1 MNDPSEIN
9 AFYKDAFQELG
20 NIGAGNAATALSQM
34 VGRTIGTSVPKVMI
48 IPIEKVPEVVDANEQ
63 IVAGIYLKVYGD
75 IPAKILVT
83 FEHADLLALTDL
95 LMGQPMGGGT
105 SLLNE
110 MRISALKELG
120 TILTGSFLNALAKF
134 LDLQMIPTVPALAID
149 TMPSILNTLLV
160 ELSQDARFALL
171 IQTEIFE
178 TETRLTG
185 NIFLIPEADALDTMI
200 KAIQK
205 AAGVIDAG

>member
-34 VGRTIGTSVPKVMI
+34 VGRTISTSVPKVMI
-48 IPIEKVPEVVDANEQ
+48 IPIEKVPDMVDSSER

-75 IPAKILVT
+75 LPAKILVT
-83 FEHADLLALTDL
+83 FEHADLLKLTDL
-95 LMGQPMGGGT
+95 LMGQPDGGT

-134 LDLQMIPTVPALAID
+134 LDLQLIPTVPALAID
-149 TMPSILNTLLV
+149 TMPAILNTLLV
-160 ELSQDARFALL
+160 ELSQDARYALL

-185 NIFLIPEADALDTMI
+185 NIFLIPEADALDTMV

>member
-1 MNDPSEIN
+1 MKDPSEIN

-34 VGRTIGTSVPKVMI
+34 VGRTISTSVPKVMI
-48 IPIEKVPEVVDANEQ
+48 IPIEKVPEMVDASER

-75 IPAKILVT
+75 LPAKILVT
-83 FEHADLLALTDL
+83 FEHADLLKLTDL
-95 LMGQPMGGGT
+95 LMGQPVGGA
-105 SLLNE
+105 SMLNE

-134 LDLQMIPTVPALAID
+134 LDLQLIPTVPALAID
-149 TMPSILNTLLV
+149 TMPAILNTLLV
-160 ELSQDARFALL
+160 ELSQDARYALL

-185 NIFLIPEADALDTMI
+185 NIFLIPEADALDTMV

>member
-9 AFYKDAFQELG
+9 AFYKDAFKELG

-34 VGRTIGTSVPKVMI
+34 VGRTISTSVPNVMI
-48 IPIEKVPEVVDANEQ
+48 IPIEKVPDVVDSSER

-75 IPAKILVT
+75 LPAKILVT
-83 FEHADLLALTDL
+83 FEHADLLKLTDL
-95 LMGQPMGGGT
+95 LMGSPDGGA

-120 TILTGSFLNALAKF
+120 TILTGSFLNALSKF
-134 LDLQMIPTVPALAID
+134 LDLQLIPTVPALAID
-149 TMPSILNTLLV
+149 TMPAILNTLLV
-160 ELSQDARFALL
+160 ELSEDARYALL

-200 KAIQK
+200 RAIQK
-205 AAGVIDAG
+205 AAGVSDAG

>member
-1 MNDPSEIN
+1 MKDPSEIN

-34 VGRTIGTSVPKVMI
+34 VGRTISTSVPKVMI
-48 IPIEKVPEVVDANEQ
+48 IPIEKVPDMVDTSER

-95 LMGQPMGGGT
+95 LMGQPMGGT
-105 SLLNE
+105 TLLNE

-160 ELSQDARFALL
+160 ELSQDARYALL

-178 TETRLTG
+178 TETHLTG
-185 NIFLIPEADALDTMI
+185 NIFLIPEADALDTMV

>member
-1 MNDPSEIN
+1 MKDPSEIN

-34 VGRTIGTSVPKVMI
+34 VGRTISTSVPKVMI
-48 IPIEKVPEVVDANEQ
+48 IPIEKVPDMVDSSER

-75 IPAKILVT
+75 LPAKILVT
-83 FEHADLLALTDL
+83 FEHADLLKLTDL
-95 LMGQPMGGGT
+95 LMGQPDGGAT
-105 SLLNE
+105 LLNE

-134 LDLQMIPTVPALAID
+134 LDLQLIPTVPALAID
-149 TMPSILNTLLV
+149 TMPAILNTLLV
-160 ELSQDARFALL
+160 ELSQDARYALL

-185 NIFLIPEADALDTMI
+185 NIFLITEADALDTMVR
-200 KAIQK
+200 AIQK

>member
-34 VGRTIGTSVPKVMI
+34 VGRTISTSVPKVMI
-48 IPIEKVPEVVDANEQ
+48 IPIEKVPEVVDSSER
-63 IVAGIYLKVYGD
+63 IVAGIYLRVYGD
-75 IPAKILVT
+75 LPAKILVT
-83 FEHADLLALTDL
+83 FEHADLLKLTDL
-95 LMGQPMGGGT
+95 LMGQPDGGT

-134 LDLQMIPTVPALAID
+134 LDLQLIPTVPALAID
-149 TMPSILNTLLV
+149 TMPAILNTLLV
-160 ELSQDARFALL
+160 ELSQDARYALL

-185 NIFLIPEADALDTMI
+185 NIFLIPEADALDTMV

>member
-1 MNDPSEIN
+1 MYDPSEIN

-20 NIGAGNAATALSQM
+20 NIGAGNAATALSQL
-34 VGRTIGTSVPKVMI
+34 VGRPINTTVPKVMI
-48 IPIEKVPEVVDANEQ
+48 VPIEQVPELINSADK

-75 IPAKILVT
+75 VPAKILVT
-83 FEHADLLALTDL
+83 FPHADLLALTDL
-95 LMGQPMGGGT
+95 LMGQPVGSSTM
-105 SLLNE
+105 LNE
-110 MRISALKELG
+110 MRLSALKELG

-149 TMPSILNTLLV
+149 LMPAILDTLLV
-160 ELSQDARFALL
+160 ELSVKARFALL
-171 IQTEIFE
+171 IKTEIIE
-178 TETRLTG
+178 TETHLTG
-185 NIFLIPEADALDTMI
+185 NIFLIPEPEALDVMV

>member
-1 MNDPSEIN
+1 MKDPSEIN

-34 VGRTIGTSVPKVMI
+34 VGRKIGTSVPKVMI
-48 IPIEKVPEVVDANEQ
+48 IPIENVLDVVDADDH

-95 LMGQPMGGGT
+95 LMGQSMGGT
-105 SLLNE
+105 ALLNE

-134 LDLQMIPTVPALAID
+134 LDLQLIPTVPALAMN
-149 TMPSILNTLLV
+149 TMPAILNTLLV
-160 ELSQDARFALL
+160 ELSQDARYALL

-185 NIFLIPEADALDTMI
+185 NIFLIPEADALDGMI

-205 AAGVIDAG
+205 AAGVINAG

>member
-34 VGRTIGTSVPKVMI
+34 VGRTISTSVPKVMI
-48 IPIEKVPEVVDANEQ
+48 IPIEKVPEVVDSNEN

-75 IPAKILVT
+75 LPAKILVT

-95 LMGQPMGGGT
+95 LMGQPVGAA

-134 LDLQMIPTVPALAID
+134 LDLQLIPTVPALAID
-149 TMPSILNTLLV
+149 TMLAILNTLLV
-160 ELSQDARFALL
+160 ELSQDARYALL

-185 NIFLIPEADALDTMI
+185 NIFLIPEADALDTMV

>member
-1 MNDPSEIN
+1 MKDPSQIN
-9 AFYKDAFQELG
+9 SFYKDAFQELG

-34 VGRTIGTSVPKVMI
+34 VGRTIHTSVPKVLI
-48 IPIEKVPEVVDANEQ
+48 VPIEKVPDIIGAGDE
-63 IVAGIYLKVYGD
+63 IVAGIYLKVFGD
-75 IPAKILVT
+75 VPAKILVT
-83 FEHADLLALTDL
+83 FEHSDLLSLTDL
-95 LMGQPMGGGT
+95 LMGQPVGSSNM
-105 SLLNE
+105 LNE
-110 MRISALKELG
+110 MRLSALKELG

-149 TMPSILNTLLV
+149 VLPAILDTLLV
-160 ELSQDARFALL
+160 ELSEEAQFALL

-185 NIFLIPEADALDTMI
+185 NIFLIPEADALDSMV

-205 AAGVIDAG
+205 AAGVVVDAG